1 MVLKNNSYE
10 IALPDVQPTAYD
22 FLIDVEKMDVH
33 GQGSFQVLD
42 FTLEDQDL
50 SANTAGLRQLAYNS
64 KGKEYYATNIDQLI
78 NDLVE
83 DQAYKTIQKEIISKK
98 TLIDLKWLFF
108 IIVVSLS
115 AEWFL
120 RKSKGLL

>member
-1 MVLKNNSYE
+1 
-10 IALPDVQPTAYD
+10 
-22 FLIDVEKMDVH
+22 MDVH

-50 SANTAGLRQLAYNS
+50 SANSAGLRQLAYNS
-64 KGKEYYATNIDQLI
+64 KGKEYYPTNMDQLLI
-78 NDLVE
+78 DLVE